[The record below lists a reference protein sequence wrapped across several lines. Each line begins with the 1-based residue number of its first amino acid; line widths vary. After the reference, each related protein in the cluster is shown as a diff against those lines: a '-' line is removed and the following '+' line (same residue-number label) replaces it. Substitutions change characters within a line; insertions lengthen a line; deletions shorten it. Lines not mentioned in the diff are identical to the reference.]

1 MGFALVIPILLLLI
15 GWEVFRAGWPA
26 LKAFGPGFFTSS
38 AWDPVNGNFGAAPA
52 VFGTIVSSILALIIA
67 TPLAVPLARTL
78 SSRRD
83 GPALNQL
90 LADTG
95 RLLAVFSLLLSI
107 GLLLS

>member
-1 MGFALVIPILLLLI
+1 VRLGRDRAVRVYWEMLMFAFVSIPIIDALGDLDEWILLSL
-15 GWEVFRAGWPA
+15 
-26 LKAFGPGFFTSS
+26 
-38 AWDPVNGNFGAAPA
+38 
-52 VFGTIVSSILALIIA
+52 LAL
-67 TPLAVPLARTL
+67 PLALPLGRTL
-78 SSRRD
+78 RERRD